1 MVTECEFGQLKGC
14 WRVLYRKCEATQESL
29 KIILAC
35 IVLHNICIEKED
47 LITQNLDFTYDSV
60 TNRKRSSEELRD
72 ILIMATDAYTIE
84 NSKGTQSV
92 RKALS
97 DYFQEHKEFQ

>member
-1 MVTECEFGQLKGC
+1 
-14 WRVLYRKCEATQESL
+14 
-29 KIILAC
+29 
-35 IVLHNICIEKED
+35 
-47 LITQNLDFTYDSV
+47 
-60 TNRKRSSEELRD
+60 
-72 ILIMATDAYTIE
+72 MATDAYTVE